1 MPASRFHH
9 EVNAAGRRVLLVNWL
24 KGGYAMENFVAAV
37 VRFVR
42 EEEGANGVEY
52 ALLAGLIAIAF
63 TVGASALG
71 VSLNTFLNNV
81 STCVTTPSVA
91 NCSTPFGG

>member
-1 MPASRFHH
+1 
-9 EVNAAGRRVLLVNWL
+9 
-24 KGGYAMENFVAAV
+24 MENFVAAI

-63 TVGASALG
+63 TVGATALG
-71 VSLNTFLNNV
+71 GSLNTFFQNV
-81 STCVTTPSVA
+81 STCVTTPSLA
-91 NCSTPFGG
+91 NCSTPFGA

>member
-1 MPASRFHH
+1 MRTLVSGIRRF
-9 EVNAAGRRVLLVNWL
+9 
-24 KGGYAMENFVAAV
+24 F
-37 VRFVR
+37 R

-71 VSLNTFLNNV
+71 VNLNTFLSNV
-81 STCVTTPSVA
+81 SICIATPSVA
-91 NCSTPFGG
+91 NCSAPFGG

>member
-1 MPASRFHH
+1 MKMLVMGIGRFLQD
-9 EVNAAGRRVLLVNWL
+9 ED
-24 KGGYAMENFVAAV
+24 
-37 VRFVR
+37 
-42 EEEGANGVEY
+42 GANGVEY

-71 VSLNTFLNNV
+71 LSLNTFLTNV

>member
-1 MPASRFHH
+1 MKSLVMGICRFI
-9 EVNAAGRRVLLVNWL
+9 
-24 KGGYAMENFVAAV
+24 
-37 VRFVR
+37 R

-71 VSLNTFLNNV
+71 VNLNTFLTNV

-91 NCSTPFGG
+91 NCSAPFGA